1 VGVELR
7 ELRGFVAVVDE
18 GALSAAARRM
28 HLSQP
33 ALSQMVTGLEREL
46 GLQLLVRS
54 TSGVRPTEAGRTLY
68 TEARGVLDRYDEAM
82 TAMSRHSSGA
92 DRVLRIGVPLELPPE
107 LLSTALADLAAA
119 HPTTRAQVVHLSTA
133 AQLSALR
140 DGELDLGLLREHPV
154 GQEFDAVLVVEEP
167 LGVLLAS
174 DHARKLT
181 GPKGI
186 HLDALA
192 GMEWVSFPRTDSPA
206 WYDQLTAIL
215 RNHGV
220 DPGNVATEGQ
230 GLIAEVKFAA
240 VAASGAFALAPG
252 GWPQPLPDTVC
263 WSPLVGHPL
272 VRRTWAVW
280 RAESHRRDLG
290 HLVASF
296 PAM

>member
-1 VGVELR
+1 MELR

-46 GLQLLVRS
+46 GLQLLARS

-68 TEARGVLDRYDEAM
+68 TEARAVLDRYDLAMAAM
-82 TAMSRHSSGA
+82 TRHSSGA
-92 DRVLRIGVPLELPPE
+92 DEVLRIGVPLELPPE
-107 LLSTALADLAAA
+107 LLSTALAGLAAA
-119 HPTTRAQVVHLSTA
+119 YPTTRAQVVHLSTA

-140 DGELDLGLLREHPV
+140 ADQLDLGLLREHPI
-154 GQEFDAVLVVEEP
+154 GPEFDAVPVVEEP

-174 DHARKLT
+174 NHAPNLT

-186 HLDALA
+186 RLDALA
-192 GMEWVSFPRTDSPA
+192 GMDWVSFPRSDSPA
-206 WYDQLTAIL
+206 WYDELTAIL
-215 RNHGV
+215 RSHGV
-220 DPGNVATEGQ
+220 DPGYVATEGQ

-240 VAASGAFALAPG
+240 VATGRAFALAPA
-252 GWPQPLPDTVC
+252 GWSQPLPDTVC

-296 PAM
+296 PAV